1 MMKKEINDNSAGG
14 LFLLFF
20 LLAIY
25 SLCNL
30 FSPGPGVDVFK
41 NGEDLKVHSSEMT
54 AFQKITLGA
63 PISIN
68 QESLEGLTA
77 VPGIGPGIARS
88 ITRERAKR
96 NGFKRLDEIK
106 SIKGIGPGLYQR
118 VKPYL
123 IL

>member
-1 MMKKEINDNSAGG
+1 MMKKEINDNFAGV

-20 LLAIY
+20 LLAIHL
-25 SLCNL
+25 LCNL
-30 FSPGPGVDVFK
+30 LSSGPGDDVFN
-41 NGEDLKVHSSEMT
+41 NGEAFKPSSSALT
-54 AFQKITLGA
+54 AFQKITLGV

-96 NGFKRLDEIK
+96 NGFKKLDEIK
-106 SIKGIGPGLYQR
+106 SIKGIGPGLYGR